1 MSESSDYKTFKKN
14 VPILS
19 DRLDRVENGV
29 VVGMPDINFCSG
41 GKECWIEMKSPT
53 EPKRSATPL
62 FGSNHKVSQDQAN
75 WMLRQFRAGGRAFFL
90 IVTDK
95 RWILISGAFADE
107 INKMTVA
114 ELVESARWTTTKPVK
129 DKEQWTLLR
138 NALRSSN

>member
-1 MSESSDYKTFKKN
+1 
-14 VPILS
+14 
-19 DRLDRVENGV
+19 
-29 VVGMPDINFCSG
+29 
-41 GKECWIEMKSPT
+41 
-53 EPKRSATPL
+53 L

-90 IVTDK
+90 IATDK

-129 DKEQWTLLR
+129 DKEQWKLLR
-138 NALRSSN
+138 NALRSNN